1 MSTFYQNEAK
11 ELILNQLRES
21 PNYGEVI
28 RLLCEDFDEA
38 SDIYDYIANN
48 INLMNARGVW
58 LDLIGDIV
66 GVSRAFDKVIHPIYF
81 GFFDQ
86 TNITGF
92 GGARFREE
100 GDSTTASS
108 ILNDDEYRVVI
119 IGQIARNYGDVSEVG
134 IATSVM
140 NMTEADK
147 VLIYQASGPAAFN
160 IYITGLISDN
170 IKSILSGSDII
181 PRAAGVKVN
190 LFFSGDGNIFGF
202 ADQQGVKGFDVGRF
216 IN

>member
-38 SDIYDYIANN
+38 SDLYEYISKN
-48 INLMNARGVW
+48 INLKNARGVW

-66 GVSRAFDKVIHPIYF
+66 GVSRAFDKLIQPVYF
-81 GFFDQ
+81 GFSDQ
-86 TNITGF
+86 ANITGF
-92 GGARFREE
+92 EQARFREP
-100 GDSTTASS
+100 GDKTTASS

-119 IGQIARNYGDVSEVG
+119 IGQIARNYGDVSEIGVV
-134 IATSVM
+134 TSAL
-140 NMTEADK
+140 NMTDADQ
-147 VLIYQASGPAAFN
+147 VLVYQASGPAAFN
-160 IYITGLISDN
+160 IYIIGLVSDN
-170 IKSILSGSDII
+170 IRSIISGSDII

-190 LFFSGDGNIFGF
+190 IFFSGDGNIFGF
-202 ADQQGVKGFDVGRF
+202 SDQQGVKGFDVGHF

>member
-1 MSTFYQNEAK
+1 MSTFYQESSK

-21 PNYGEVI
+21 QNYSEVI

-38 SDIYDYIANN
+38 SDIYTYIAQN
-48 INLMNARGVW
+48 INLMSAGGVW

-66 GVSRAFDKVIHPIYF
+66 GVSRAFDKVIQPVYF
-81 GFFDQ
+81 GFNDQ

-92 GGARFREE
+92 GQARFREE
-100 GDSTTASS
+100 GDETTASS

-119 IGQIARNYGDVSEVG
+119 IGKIARNYGDVSEVG
-134 IATSVM
+134 VATSVI
-140 NMTEADK
+140 NMTSADQ
-147 VLIYQASGPAAFN
+147 VLVYQAVTPAEFN
-160 IYITGLISDN
+160 IYIIGLISDN
-170 IKSILSGSDII
+170 IKSIISGSDII

-190 LFFSGDGNIFGF
+190 VFFSGDGSIFGF
-202 ADQQGVKGFDVGRF
+202 ADQLGMKGFGVGSF